1 MTSSGDLFVHWYR
14 DIATVRSLYRER
26 KYRSCTALCEKL
38 LPTTSHPVYRTFLCF
53 YQAVCYESLGNA
65 VHGYTC
71 DKIHLLQQAETVLA
85 AALAASSEVDGEVY
99 NENSN
104 PTGQARE
111 ESNAMTPTYVKFRVL
126 DEYGFDSPSS
136 YAESSPKVQIGLADG
151 VTDYN
156 TPGRILEYDR
166 ISRFNNRFSELP
178 FESPIRKDYQRQAD
192 EFHSSSTKDTSDVKI
207 GHRIRLSQSL
217 SLGHQ
222 LADHLIPSP
231 LFSRYHLKSASLPLA
246 DNLLS
251 PTPQALTLFK
261 PLPSTPYCRPLPVLP
276 LQPHATFTKTGSKI
290 VLRPRRTTALAAL
303 IAKYETSEIFS
314 SIPLNSDTRELQV
327 LDKYEDLKGEEE
339 RNRGRTKTRRIGF
352 VPDEMHATPLTQRYS
367 RISHIFSCK
376 PTPSPHR
383 ESRTAMIVQRNREFE
398 IYSDIPAAARGD
410 FDHQH
415 EERVRSLQ
423 DEIDD
428 SMSTERSIRLEL
440 SDDTSGKENW
450 MAGQDFEVES
460 VFTPILG
467 SVFDAV
473 PIPTASLPA
482 YDLNGQNRDPIRG
495 TSRQS
500 RQVAPGYSTS
510 VSPGTIYTAPV
521 SRRTSPKPL
530 STLLKQHLHLLT
542 AQISSLTT
550 STSTIENKTKIETKP
565 ARIARL
571 KAQGW
576 TGVSAKEKGFK
587 GKEYF
592 DRFVSEVLAELEE
605 L

>member
-136 YAESSPKVQIGLADG
+136 YAESSPKVQIGLADS

-178 FESPIRKDYQRQAD
+178 FETPVRKDYQRQAD
-192 EFHSSSTKDTSDVKI
+192 DFHSSSTKDTSDVKI
-207 GHRIRLSQSL
+207 GHKIRLSQSL

-231 LFSRYHLKSASLPLA
+231 LFSRYHLKSAPLPLA

-251 PTPQALTLFK
+251 PTPQALTLSK
-261 PLPSTPYCRPLPVLP
+261 PLPPIP
-276 LQPHATFTKTGSKI
+276 LQPHATFIKKGSKI
-290 VLRPRRTTALAAL
+290 VLRPRRTTALATL
-303 IAKYETSEIFS
+303 IAKYETSEISS
-314 SIPLNSDTRELQV
+314 SIPPSSDTRKLQV
-327 LDKYEDLKGEEE
+327 WNKYEDPKREEE
-339 RNRGRTKTRRIGF
+339 GNRGRTKTRRIDF
-352 VPDEMHATPLTQRYS
+352 IPDEIHATPLTERYS
-367 RISHIFSCK
+367 RISHVFSCK

-383 ESRTAMIVQRNREFE
+383 EGRTAKILQRNREFE
-398 IYSDIPAAARGD
+398 IYSDISVAARGD
-410 FDHQH
+410 LENQH
-415 EERVRSLQ
+415 EEKVHSLR

-428 SMSTERSIRLEL
+428 SMSTERSSRLEL
-440 SDDTSGKENW
+440 SNDTSEKENW

-460 VFTPILG
+460 VLTPMPG

-473 PIPTASLPA
+473 PTFTALIPAH
-482 YDLNGQNRDPIRG
+482 DLTGQNRDSIRG

-510 VSPGTIYTAPV
+510 VSPGTMYTAPV

-550 STSTIENKTKIETKP
+550 STSTIENKTKIETKT

-571 KAQGW
+571 KARGW
-576 TGVSAKEKGFK
+576 TGVNARSKGFK

-592 DRFVSEVLAELEE
+592 DRFVGEVLAELEE